1 MQLTRKCPLCSSPTG
16 SVLHTQQFIIE
27 NDNPLDP
34 HINIVTCDYC
44 QFIFSDSRSIQK
56 DYNNYYA
63 RISSYDNEELGF
75 GNALHTWDKDRLQEV
90 VNLFADKNLN
100 LNILDIGSATGGL
113 LQLFEEKGFKNLFG
127 LDPSNRCI
135 DKITSKA
142 SSIKAFQGNLSD
154 DLGLIFGEKKFDLII
169 LSHVLEHVFDV
180 NSALKNVMK
189 ILNEDGLIYI
199 EVPDSSR
206 YKDLVHAPFHYFSL
220 EHINHF
226 TDLSLK
232 TLLGLH
238 GLKVLQ
244 CNKKTF
250 YISETEQYPAIY
262 GLFALDKELQDFSAY
277 IELSSQS
284 KNHEVLNQL
293 INNNVPVAIWGA
305 GMQTMRLLGDNKFK
319 ELNIRYLVD
328 SDKNKQGRKI
338 GNLFVQSPENL
349 KDFQGTILISSP
361 SYHQQITQ
369 QIRNAQYTNKVIP
382 LNV

>member
-1 MQLTRKCPLCSSPTG
+1 
-16 SVLHTQQFIIE
+16 
-27 NDNPLDP
+27 
-34 HINIVTCDYC
+34 
-44 QFIFSDSRSIQK
+44 
-56 DYNNYYA
+56 
-63 RISSYDNEELGF
+63 
-75 GNALHTWDKDRLQEV
+75 
-90 VNLFADKNLN
+90 
-100 LNILDIGSATGGL
+100 
-113 LQLFEEKGFKNLFG
+113 
-127 LDPSNRCI
+127 
-135 DKITSKA
+135 
-142 SSIKAFQGNLSD
+142 
-154 DLGLIFGEKKFDLII
+154 
-169 LSHVLEHVFDV
+169 
-180 NSALKNVMK
+180 MK
-189 ILNEDGLIYI
+189 ILNKNGLIYV

-244 CNKKTF
+244 CSKKTF

-262 GLFALDKELQDFSAY
+262 GLFGLDQEFQDFSAY

-284 KNHEVLNQL
+284 ENHEVLNQL

-305 GMQTMRLLGDNKFK
+305 GMQTMRLLGDDKFK
-319 ELNIRYLVD
+319 ELDIRYLVD

-369 QIRNAQYTNKVIP
+369 QIRNAKYTNDVIL